1 MDWKKSFDTPPR
13 QYAVYPMA
21 HGRVSHYKDYIDQDV
36 QNGWGGIVANLNY
49 TPDFPDNKAEWEAMA
64 EGCRAYAEKGLRVWI
79 YDEKG
84 YPSGTAG
91 GAVLEKHP
99 EFEAVG
105 LVCFCYWKVLG
116 KCSFYRSDTP
126 SGQLYKAFLVR
137 QDKEAEAID
146 ITDTANEN
154 GTLRF
159 SVPEGDYRLLVLVR
173 RRLFDSTHAAH
184 SYSEPRRYI
193 DLFNPEA
200 TKAFIDC
207 TYEKYAEHIGDLFGE
222 AMPAFFTDEP
232 SLIGWNIP
240 PASYPLLSWS
250 DCFPAEFEKR
260 YGYGIEKALV
270 AVITGNGPDCVKRR
284 CDFWNLTAELL
295 SQNFFRV
302 LQEWCAAHHTNLS
315 GHLLNE
321 ESLLAQLY
329 CYGSFYR
336 CLKQF
341 GQPGID
347 LLNSDPHDLMQH
359 ETIPIARLAGSVAD
373 IFDRTE
379 TMSES
384 SELIQN
390 MRSQSLPMD
399 WLKATANWH
408 FALGVNNITS
418 YYNMS
423 VFSTEELTS
432 FNRYFARTG
441 LAVRQGIRQNRVAML
456 CPDNA
461 MFALFRPTEQARNG
475 GQCEE
480 LATVNRC
487 FSKASWELLNRQI
500 DFAYLDEEELQK
512 AAPENGRLKLR
523 SQQFDTLLLPA
534 AFVLEAKTLELI
546 CRFIDAG
553 GQVIALDRMPELT
566 RETGLACPLHEKLE
580 KAKTDGRLIFGFSD
594 RFEEFTDRLPR
605 SIRLIPDAT
614 VTEGVETVG
623 DEKVSRNILSHLRKS
638 ETETVLYLC
647 NMGESDYRGVIE
659 LPSCTSAKLGDPET
673 GEWTELPLCDA
684 DGQKTAAIAVKGYR
698 GIILVLQ

>member
-1 MDWKKSFDTPPR
+1 MDWKNNFEIPPR

-21 HGRVSHYKDYIDQDV
+21 HNRVSHYKDYIDRDV
-36 QNGWGGIVANLNY
+36 ENGWGGIVANLNY
-49 TPDFPDNKAEWEAMA
+49 TPDFPDNETEWEAMA
-64 EGCRAYAEKGLRVWI
+64 EGCRAYAEKSLRVWI

-84 YPSGTAG
+84 YPSGTAS

-105 LVCFCYWKVLG
+105 LLCFCYWRTLG
-116 KCSFYRSDTP
+116 KSDFYRSDTP
-126 SGQLYKAFLVR
+126 SGKLYKALLIR

-146 ITDTANEN
+146 ITDTANEY
-154 GTLRF
+154 GTLCF
-159 SVPEGDYRLLVLVR
+159 SIPEGEYRLLILVR

-184 SYSEPRRYI
+184 SFSEPRRYI

-200 TKAFIDC
+200 TKAFINC
-207 TYEKYAEHIGDLFGE
+207 TYEKYSEHIGDLFGE
-222 AMPAFFTDEP
+222 AIPAFFTDEP

-260 YGYGIEKALV
+260 YGYSIEKALV
-270 AVITGNGPDCVKRR
+270 AVITGTGPDCVKRC
-284 CDFWNLTAELL
+284 CDFWNLTADLL
-295 SQNFFRV
+295 SQNFFRI
-302 LQEWCAAHHTNLS
+302 LQDWCAAHHTNLS

-321 ESLLAQLY
+321 ESLLDQLY

-347 LLNSDPHDLMQH
+347 LLNSDPRDLMRH
-359 ETIPIARLAGSVAD
+359 DSIPIARLAGSVAD
-373 IFDRTE
+373 VFDQKE

-390 MRSQSLPMD
+390 ERGQKLPMN
-399 WLKATANWH
+399 WLKATVNWH
-408 FALGVNNITS
+408 FALGINNITS

-423 VFSTEELTS
+423 VFSTKELAV

-441 LAVRQGIRQNRVAML
+441 LAIRQGIRQNRVAVL

-461 MFALFRPTEQARNG
+461 MFALFRPSEQPRNG

-480 LATVNRC
+480 LEVVNHC

-500 DFAYLDEEELQK
+500 DFAYLDEEEFQK
-512 AAPENGRLKLR
+512 AEPKNARLILR
-523 SQQFDTLLLPA
+523 SQRFDTLLLPA
-534 AFVLEAKTLELI
+534 TFVLETKTLELI
-546 CRFIDAG
+546 CRFIDMG

-566 RETGLACPLHEKLE
+566 RETGLPCPLHEKLE
-580 KAKTDGRLIFGFSD
+580 KAKADGSLIFGFSD
-594 RFEEFTDRLPR
+594 RFEEFADRLPR
-605 SIRLIPDAT
+605 SLHLIPDPA

-623 DEKVSRNILSHLRKS
+623 AETVSRNILSHLRKS
-638 ETETVLYLC
+638 KTETILYLC
-647 NMGESDYRGVIE
+647 NMGETDYRGVIE
-659 LPSCTSAKLGDPET
+659 LPPCASVKLGDPET
-673 GEWTELPLCDA
+673 GEWSELPLHSVDEKITA
-684 DGQKTAAIAVKGYR
+684 DITIKGYR
-698 GIILVLQ
+698 GIILVLK